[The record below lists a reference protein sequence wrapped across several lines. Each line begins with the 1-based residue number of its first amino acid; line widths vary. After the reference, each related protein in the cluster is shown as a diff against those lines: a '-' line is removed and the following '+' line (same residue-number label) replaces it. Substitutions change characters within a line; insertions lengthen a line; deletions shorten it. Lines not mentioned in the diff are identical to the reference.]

1 MDDAQHEGFTLVELL
16 ITVAIIALLAG
27 VAAPAMARFLDN
39 ARLRAAT
46 EDIARELVQAR
57 SHAYTFRKPIYFT
70 ISVMGTAWCY
80 GWGEATTGCDCNSHN
95 PQTACQTNASGLTRS
110 HHQTS
115 ADYPQI
121 RLNLPASQGNSRLL
135 RFSPIRGTATATS
148 FSLQNR
154 SSQTRVIVSLLGRIR
169 TCSPDAAG
177 YSAC

>member
-16 ITVAIIALLAG
+16 TALAIIALLAG
-27 VAAPAMARFLDN
+27 IAAPAMARFLDN

-70 ISVMGTAWCY
+70 ISVTGTAWCY
-80 GWGEATTGCDCNSHN
+80 GWGEATSCDCNSNH
-95 PQTACQTNASGLTRS
+95 PQSACQTGASGLTRL

-121 RLNLPASQGNSRLL
+121 RLNLPASQGSSRLL

-148 FSLQNR
+148 FSLENR
-154 SSQTRVIVSLLGRIR
+154 SQQTRVIVSLLGRIR
-169 TCSPDAAG
+169 TCSPDSAG
-177 YSAC
+177 YLAC